1 MRSLPD
7 YSVYKD
13 GEDWVTKRDD
23 GDRASSRRS
32 TQADA
37 YADAKRFA
45 SNAGGGEVTLH
56 GRDGN
61 IRDKNTIAP
70 AKDPRSTKG

>member
-1 MRSLPD
+1 MPD

-13 GEDWVTKRDD
+13 GDDWVTKRDD
-23 GDRASSRRS
+23 SDRASSRNS
-32 TQADA
+32 TQAGA

-45 SNAGGGEVTLH
+45 SNGGGGEVTVH
-56 GRDGN
+56 GRDGS

>member
-1 MRSLPD
+1 MPD

-13 GEDWVTKRDD
+13 GDDWVAKRDNS
-23 GDRASSRRS
+23 DRASSRSS

-45 SNAGGGEVTLH
+45 SNAGGGEVTIH
-56 GRDGN
+56 GRDGS

-70 AKDPRSTKG
+70 AKDPRNTKG